1 MVWCLVCRRVWQ
13 TDGVLS
19 ISHRGWD
26 SGCGADTRQ
35 LPLSFPLSVCVS
47 IFPFV
52 IVKSL
57 TSCTTGTETNSP
69 LSRSLISTF
78 CISFLLQSTRETVI
92 FLSDCVLFSR
102 PVPRPQTSSV
112 MYLVRLF
119 LLSLSLSLSLS
130 LFFSLWFCFLF
141 QPQSFFFH
149 CGFQLVTCLSFSHGL
164 MA

>member
-35 LPLSFPLSVCVS
+35 LPLSFPLSLCLCLS

-78 CISFLLQSTRETVI
+78 CISFLPSIYERNCNFPVWLCFVLSSCTSTTNLI
-92 FLSDCVLFSR
+92 CY
-102 PVPRPQTSSV
+102 VPCQT
-112 MYLVRLF
+112 F
-119 LLSLSLSLSLS
+119 LSLSLSLSLS
-130 LFFSLWFCFLF
+130 LALSLCFFPLVLLPLSAPVLLFSLLF
-141 QPQSFFFH
+141 P
-149 CGFQLVTCLSFSHGL
+149 VSHVSII
-164 MA
+164 